1 MTNLVDI
8 PEELDSN
15 NSIENNNNKNLQ
27 NNSEENTKNE
37 NEEKQ
42 IPKHLAGLSDII
54 PEEEDEERRRQDD
67 DRELWERINEED
79 ETNSGGSEEEKMDVD
94 EQLNQSAGRRHYRK
108 DNTRIANLK
117 NTKLQKQKKLARLIS
132 ERDSKKADRDR
143 GYINVPLND
152 DSDTQRVK
160 QVQLDP
166 SDKEMLRSVIAER
179 EYEIYEL
186 GLDIDELELKIKNL
200 ATAKKSSFKKKLSKK
215 KQDKNEND
223 MVKRIDSAL
232 DKASK
237 NGSKEIVSKIKQQVR
252 SGKKDDAYDS
262 LKSFLSQQVK
272 PVAKKL
278 DKDAKLEKNVL
289 DKVIEKLS
297 TSQS

>member
-1 MTNLVDI
+1 MTDI
-8 PEELDSN
+8 LITPDELDPTN
-15 NSIENNNNKNLQ
+15 GDENNNLQ
-27 NNSEENTKNE
+27 NNSEENTQPE
-37 NEEKQ
+37 N
-42 IPKHLAGLSDII
+42 A
-54 PEEEDEERRRQDD
+54 
-67 DRELWERINEED
+67 
-79 ETNSGGSEEEKMDVD
+79 ETSNGS
-94 EQLNQSAGRRHYRK
+94 GRRHYRR
-108 DNTRIANLK
+108 DNKQIASLK
-117 NTKLQKQKKLARLIS
+117 NIKSRKQEKLARLTR
-132 ERDSKKADRDR
+132 ERDGKKADLER
-143 GYINVPLND
+143 GYINVQLGD
-152 DSDTQRVK
+152 DSERVK
-160 QVQLDP
+160 QVGLEP
-166 SDKEMLRSVIAER
+166 SDKEMIRSVIAEK

-186 GLDIDELELKIKNL
+186 GLDIDEIDVKIRAL

-223 MVKRIDSAL
+223 MVKRIDSEL

-237 NGSKEIVSKIKQQVR
+237 NGSTEIVSKIKQQVR

-262 LKSFLSQQVK
+262 LKSFLSQKVK

>member
-1 MTNLVDI
+1 MENADFSHGNLEPTNG
-8 PEELDSN
+8 EEN
-15 NSIENNNNKNLQ
+15 INLQ
-27 NNSEENTKNE
+27 SNSEENIQPE
-37 NEEKQ
+37 NVEKQ
-42 IPKHLAGLSDII
+42 IPKHFSGLSDLI
-54 PEEEDEERRRQDD
+54 PEDEDEERRRQED
-67 DRELWERINEED
+67 DRELWERMNEED
-79 ETNSGGSEEEKMDVD
+79 ETNSGGSDEEKTDVGQ
-94 EQLNQSAGRRHYRK
+94 QLNQSTGRKHYRK
-108 DNTRIANLK
+108 DNTRIANL
-117 NTKLQKQKKLARLIS
+117 NTTKLQKQKKLARLIR

-152 DSDTQRVK
+152 DADTKRVK

-166 SDKEMLRSVIAER
+166 SDKEMLRSVIAEK

-186 GLDIDELELKIKNL
+186 GLDIDEIDVKIRAL
-200 ATAKKSSFKKKLSKK
+200 ATAKTSSFQNRLNKK

-237 NGSKEIVSKIKQQVR
+237 NGSKEIVSKIKQQVQ

-278 DKDAKLEKNVL
+278 DKDSKLEKNVL
-289 DKVIEKLS
+289 DRVIDKLS
-297 TSQS
+297 SSQS